1 MNLLKAHR
9 AMPRGYGGTMP
20 CTPEF
25 SLLTTPATSY
35 PTDNVFAM
43 VPKQVR
49 GTSRL
54 GTPAFYHGN
63 ANLDLDSDQKSHID
77 SLVPSSL
84 LEAGQVAF
92 HCLWLDKGKCPPP
105 RTSMRFK
112 TFPGRVVSE
121 HQTPRRTR
129 RLALSPE

>member
-1 MNLLKAHR
+1 MNLLKPHR
-9 AMPRGYGGTMP
+9 AMPHGHGGTMP

-35 PTDNVFAM
+35 PTNNVFAT

-54 GTPAFYHGN
+54 GTRV
-63 ANLDLDSDQKSHID
+63 LSRKCKVTLDSDQKLHID

-92 HCLWLDKGKCPPP
+92 HCLWLDKGKCLPPG
-105 RTSMRFK
+105 TSMRFQ

-121 HQTPRRTR
+121 HQTPSRTR
-129 RLALSPE
+129 RLTLCPE